1 MEMNTTP
8 DDVKFLDPRT
18 FMDSDFFCWCSASDS
33 GSDSDSDLDLNF
45 ELFAFND
52 SDFSDRVL
60 RIEIIPDKPES
71 DSTRNRKSSIEDID
85 KENDGFVE
93 DEDVQNIDSFWN
105 MDCSMVLG
113 VKNVHISS
121 PILAAKSPFFCKLFS
136 NGMRES
142 EQRHVTLRIHASEEA
157 ALMDLLNFMYSSTLS
172 TTTPSALLDVLMAAD
187 KFEVIS
193 CMKYCSRLLQYLPMT
208 LESAWLCLDL
218 PSSVSMAE
226 AVQPVTD
233 AAKQFLATWPSS

>member
-1 MEMNTTP
+1 MNTP

-18 FMDSDFFCWCSASDS
+18 ILDSDFFCWCSASDS
-33 GSDSDSDLDLNF
+33 DSDADLNF

-52 SDFSDRVL
+52 SNFSDRVL
-60 RIEIIPDKPES
+60 RIEIIPDIPES

-85 KENDGFVE
+85 EEN
-93 DEDVQNIDSFWN
+93 
-105 MDCSMVLG
+105 
-113 VKNVHISS
+113 
-121 PILAAKSPFFCKLFS
+121 
-136 NGMRES
+136 
-142 EQRHVTLRIHASEEA
+142 EEA

-208 LESAWLCLDL
+208 LESARLCLDL